1 MMASQAEEESPL
13 IAALPP
19 QTDYITYLTILEYQL
34 TSSNLPILTSL
45 LNDDDGTLAK
55 EIGWDLLKLVLPLSE
70 EVPEEATKCLEVVAR
85 RGNPREVVVRVA
97 EELER
102 LDRGDMDVS
111 SGPDQDFEDDQ
122 DDDGLRTFEGE
133 AERIHLGTLSLD
145 GMPPPSGQTPSK
157 EMLDLEDDK
166 RLKPSDSNDAVL
178 TKFRILLSMLSILH
192 PRIQTKY
199 PSRFLATSLPA
210 ALASYR
216 RLPISVTTTIAF
228 VSLLGKLS
236 GKQRPTLPPRASTTT
251 VGAAVPPNSAVSA
264 DTRSAPLP
272 DPEAQSESIGL
283 MALSAEEAAIIRRL
297 LQAVLL
303 EVLEEYVQSLATKE
317 RSSMSWT
324 ARLRES
330 REPKKIV
337 PGRQTETE
345 KWRTDPA
352 LQERDTLIAKF
363 VRLSKDLD
371 LDIKKICQQAFNPET
386 VATETVDSEASAA
399 DAESPSEYPT
409 SPDQISFSKTG
420 VLLLFVAEHVASPA
434 TTPSQ
439 RDDIAI
445 DEVFPNL
452 VHLCQSIEDPSE
464 HPALR
469 TAPSTSILDALLTIL
484 YTSARTG
491 STNQPSSTLVFLTS
505 LCAENPDPYIRDSA
519 HAVATIIF
527 HHCPPD
533 TKISFIKDIV
543 TTSSHPNLRAVVVNW
558 LKDEFAQHD
567 QHEQHDQE
575 ASNLQP
581 KFLTAESSEPELR
594 QALFSPPPTAD
605 SLLAQLP
612 FYVAVLNFTTIA
624 PLPSAEPLVQT
635 LLELRNTINDEEVEE
650 HGVRPVDL
658 WSLDDAL
665 QRARDAFAK
674 AG

>member
-352 LQERDTLIAKF
+352 LQERDTLIAKS

-371 LDIKKICQQAFNPET
+371 LDIKKICQQAFHPET
-386 VATETVDSEASAA
+386 LATETVDSEASAA

-452 VHLCQSIEDPSE
+452 VHLCQSIED
-464 HPALR
+464 
-469 TAPSTSILDALLTIL
+469 
-484 YTSARTG
+484 
-491 STNQPSSTLVFLTS
+491 SSTLVFLTS